1 MLSFLREQEI
11 EDSSTQEMSNPA
23 GPGRFTEKQTQ
34 VQEYLTVAAKSKDVR
49 KSTILLAVLF
59 GIGLLCLLFMIKKS
73 SPQTASAETVNTEE
87 TQIEMAITRL
97 TGVKSEMFNSM
108 DEIVNKFYEF
118 SNVLQVQVNELVKNP
133 FELELF
139 LASLRGKAS
148 SEGKNLSIEAEM
160 ILRQQMKDLQLWSIM
175 QSEQGN
181 CCMIDDKIL
190 YKGDTIKGFKVIE
203 IGDNFVKLR
212 HDFQDN
218 DNGEHSANQPEDVE
232 IVLKLS
238 QGY

>member
-11 EDSSTQEMSNPA
+11 ENSSMQETSNPA
-23 GPGRFTEKQTQ
+23 GPSRTTEKQPRGR
-34 VQEYLTVAAKSKDVR
+34 EYLTVSAKSKDVR

-73 SPQTASAETVNTEE
+73 SPQSASAAVVNTEE
-87 TQIEMAITRL
+87 AQIEMAITRL
-97 TGVKSEMFNSM
+97 TGVKSEVFNSM

-139 LASLRGKAS
+139 LASLRGKAN

-160 ILRQQMKDLQLWSIM
+160 ILRQQVKNLQLWSIM

-212 HDFQDN
+212 HNFQDN
-218 DNGEHSANQPEDVE
+218 EEHLANQPEDVE

>member
-1 MLSFLREQEI
+1 
-11 EDSSTQEMSNPA
+11 
-23 GPGRFTEKQTQ
+23 
-34 VQEYLTVAAKSKDVR
+34 
-49 KSTILLAVLF
+49 
-59 GIGLLCLLFMIKKS
+59 
-73 SPQTASAETVNTEE
+73 
-87 TQIEMAITRL
+87 
-97 TGVKSEMFNSM
+97 MFNSM

-203 IGDNFVKLR
+203 IGDSFVKLR

-218 DNGEHSANQPEDVE
+218 DNGEHLANQPEDVE